1 MYIPSQWISTFM
13 YCYMYILTKI
23 VFFSSIISNTNHVF
37 IFIKAHFLNCFFF
50 SISITLY
57 QLNPINCQNINICL
71 KYLPIYG
78 RIDISVKYVQIV
90 QDNFNENQFR
100 QSNFYSISPVNKLI
114 VTPCFLLEDSDPD
127 LFIKLQCLINSCHI

>member
-1 MYIPSQWISTFM
+1 MKVLIHCEGIYIT
-13 YCYMYILTKI
+13 
-23 VFFSSIISNTNHVF
+23 
-37 IFIKAHFLNCFFF
+37 
-50 SISITLY
+50 
-57 QLNPINCQNINICL
+57 

-127 LFIKLQCLINSCHI
+127 YI